1 MNIVVFGAAG
11 WLGRAALAA
20 LDRNHRVRAFD
31 YGPRAWQAWN
41 DTDGE
46 WTGGDIVHGDIV
58 EFDAVDR
65 AVAGMDAVLHM
76 AVYHSDE
83 PGAHG
88 VDDRKPFLINI
99 KGLWNVLE
107 SARRHGIG
115 RIVHI
120 GSCQTAHPRGV
131 FFSADVRRPD
141 GGLYGVTKRL
151 QEEMCRQFHDAF
163 GLRIIV
169 LRPDYIVDSRLGIGR
184 YREKLGTEERPYRQG
199 WVCRHDLAEA
209 CRLSLE
215 SATVDFDVFHVVGT
229 PGADRTCN
237 VARSRDVLGLE
248 YRGNLEQYRTGD
260 NVEKRD
266 DHDLK

>member
-1 MNIVVFGAAG
+1 MNVVVFGAAG

-20 LDRNHRVRAFD
+20 LEENHRIRAFD
-31 YGPRAWQAWN
+31 YGPPAWQAWN

-46 WTGGDIVHGDIV
+46 WTDGEVVHGDIV
-58 EFDAVDR
+58 NFEAVHSAVD
-65 AVAGMDAVLHM
+65 GMDAVLHM

-83 PGAHG
+83 PGSHG

-107 SARRHGIG
+107 SARRHGIS

-120 GSCQTAHPRGV
+120 GSCQTAHPKGV
-131 FFSADVRRPD
+131 FFTADVRRPD

-184 YREKLGTEERPYRQG
+184 YREKLGTDERPYRQG

-215 SATVDFDVFHVVGT
+215 SASIEFDIFHVVGT
-229 PGADRTCN
+229 PGAERTCN

-260 NVEKRD
+260 DVE
-266 DHDLK
+266 